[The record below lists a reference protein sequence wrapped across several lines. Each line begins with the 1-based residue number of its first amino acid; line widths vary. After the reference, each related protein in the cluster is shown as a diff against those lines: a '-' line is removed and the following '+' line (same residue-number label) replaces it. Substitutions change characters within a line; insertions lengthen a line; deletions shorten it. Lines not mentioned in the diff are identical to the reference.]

1 MDIKKFKE
9 NWRGAFRDR
18 LEKNEKKQV
27 GKFYRYFKN
36 EYYKGIESYVNT
48 NSEREFSNLF
58 KIRDIENL
66 YINLYE
72 EVGVDF
78 AKWYARS
85 FDKFIQKNSGSES
98 TWRTTFSRIG
108 QTEAGDKI
116 ALVQGTALK
125 ELKRNIG
132 TLFKD
137 PEFQSLG
144 RQQQGRILQN
154 RFRGI
159 TEYQSQRIVRTE
171 ATSAAN
177 EGIMQ
182 SSQDIFPKSSLVK
195 EWISSQDGRTRSLS
209 RGDKSDHLEMNGKVV
224 GFDETFA
231 VPETFRVV
239 QMRKPADFRSGASA
253 HNIVNCRCSLAVYPK
268 EGAQVREGVSLT
280 GVGGGVSARTSQL
293 IGDEIVTARK
303 PVNEI
308 TSRERAREFTSKPN
322 QAKSI
327 KEGKQILKDVFKGEF
342 INIESVVVSG
352 KVNINKLNKY
362 IAEIDRLSKKYIIGR
377 RFNTKYPVK
386 LRFKSTNN
394 FYGRV
399 SRSQNPSEYFNNEG
413 FLLRKINFGD
423 ETSSVANRT
432 RYKGIDKAK
441 KTAKSAIDADN
452 IDIATVTHEFAHII
466 STSEQIQAH
475 SKFWKDIRSIKRNYA
490 DDLKKYLDSDNKK
503 AFNNVY
509 LGEYA
514 STNIDEFYAEAFTE
528 YELNSNPSKYAR
540 QVGELVSKYF
550 QKEFTK

>member
-66 YINLYE
+66 YIDLYE

-280 GVGGGVSARTSQL
+280 GIGGGVSARTSQL

-303 PVNEI
+303 PVDDI

-322 QAKSI
+322 QAKDI
-327 KEGKQILKDVFKGEF
+327 KEAKDIFTNKLKEVNISVSKISVGRGISIDNMNRF
-342 INIESVVVSG
+342 INQFTQLSSKYKISDLRAGS
-352 KVNINKLNKY
+352 KVNLRFTGGSGY
-362 IAEIDRLSKKYIIGR
+362 GGQVRYYDSGRLSEIDLGKGYNARSDFHKEYIKK
-377 RFNTKYPVK
+377 
-386 LRFKSTNN
+386 
-394 FYGRV
+394 
-399 SRSQNPSEYFNNEG
+399 SRSPDKQNTFFSDRG
-413 FLLRKINFGD
+413 KSIVD
-423 ETSSVANRT
+423 EENLEISTL
-432 RYKGIDKAK
+432 
-441 KTAKSAIDADN
+441 
-452 IDIATVTHEFAHII
+452 THEFAHYIDNMDT
-466 STSEQIQAH
+466 STLT
-475 SKFWKDIRSIKRNYA
+475 KTFWKELDDIQSEYSSERLKYIKERNIKKFNEIHLGNYA
-490 DDLKKYLDSDNKK
+490 GTSR
-503 AFNNVY
+503 
-509 LGEYA
+509 
-514 STNIDEFYAEAFTE
+514 DEFFAEGFTE
-528 YELNSNPSKYAR
+528 YELRSNPSKYAIKI
-540 QVGELVSKYF
+540 GELTKKYF
-550 QKEFTK
+550 GK

>member
-66 YINLYE
+66 YIDLYE

-280 GVGGGVSARTSQL
+280 GIGGGVSARTSQL

-303 PVNEI
+303 PAADI

-322 QAKSI
+322 QAKDI
-327 KEGKQILKDVFKGEF
+327 KEAKDIFTNKLKEVNIGVSKISVGRGISIDNMNRF
-342 INIESVVVSG
+342 INQFTQLSSKYKISDLRAGS
-352 KVNINKLNKY
+352 KVNLRFTGGSGY
-362 IAEIDRLSKKYIIGR
+362 GGQVRYFDSGRLSEIDLGKGYNARSDFHKEYIKK
-377 RFNTKYPVK
+377 
-386 LRFKSTNN
+386 
-394 FYGRV
+394 
-399 SRSQNPSEYFNNEG
+399 SRSPDKQNTFFSDRG
-413 FLLRKINFGD
+413 KSIVD
-423 ETSSVANRT
+423 EENLEISTL
-432 RYKGIDKAK
+432 
-441 KTAKSAIDADN
+441 
-452 IDIATVTHEFAHII
+452 THEFAHYIDNMET
-466 STSEQIQAH
+466 STLT
-475 SKFWKDIRSIKRNYA
+475 KTFWKELDDIESEYSSERLKYIKERNIKKFNEIHLGNYA
-490 DDLKKYLDSDNKK
+490 GTSR
-503 AFNNVY
+503 
-509 LGEYA
+509 
-514 STNIDEFYAEAFTE
+514 DEFFAEGFTE
-528 YELNSNPSKYAR
+528 YELRSNPSKYAIKI
-540 QVGELVSKYF
+540 GELTKKYF
-550 QKEFTK
+550 GK